1 MLRLDS
7 IVTRNCI
14 TRIRHE
20 TRRRTVTVS
29 SVERLTPRMLRVSFT
44 GPDLRDFVSVS
55 PDDHVKLFFND
66 GRGATEND
74 RPCMRDYTPR
84 RFDTEQCYLVIDF
97 ALHEAGPATTWA
109 MTARIGDTLDIGG
122 PRGSMVIA
130 DDFDWYVF
138 IGDETALP
146 AIGRFVEQARAGVSV
161 TTAVVVDSEA
171 EIQQFETDA
180 IWKPIWAI
188 RDGTR
193 DDAALLRADLSASLA
208 SPGAGFV
215 WIAAEAHIARVLRS
229 YVIEDRQHPREW
241 TKAAGYWTRGK
252 ADSPES
258 LES

>member
-1 MLRLDS
+1 
-7 IVTRNCI
+7 
-14 TRIRHE
+14 
-20 TRRRTVTVS
+20 
-29 SVERLTPRMLRVSFT
+29 
-44 GPDLRDFVSVS
+44 
-55 PDDHVKLFFND
+55 
-66 GRGATEND
+66 
-74 RPCMRDYTPR
+74 
-84 RFDTEQCYLVIDF
+84 
-97 ALHEAGPATTWA
+97 
-109 MTARIGDTLDIGG
+109 
-122 PRGSMVIA
+122 MVIA

-193 DDAALLRADLSASLA
+193 DDAALLRADLTASLA